1 MLQLSASVGICPS
14 LYTFILGDTR
24 KKMMSSKAI
33 SSYQERQIWAA
44 VRKYLEQGR
53 PGDVAHTRRVVA
65 YGKALLDREP
75 GNPLVVVP
83 ALILHDT
90 GWSKVD
96 FSDFVDAPAVDKKD
110 TASVRLHMHHGADI
124 AREVLEAVGW
134 DPAEIQQIADI
145 IAVHDA
151 PEEIKAL
158 RNLNAT
164 LVFEAD
170 WLDKYG
176 KASQKRYS
184 EIFSDEGKIEELNRY
199 LDKNKYVWFQTKTAK
214 KLLFE
219 ITSQQNN
226 RHSSSRNSI

>member
-1 MLQLSASVGICPS
+1 
-14 LYTFILGDTR
+14 
-24 KKMMSSKAI
+24 MMKSKVI
-33 SSYQERQIWAA
+33 SYEQERQIWAA
-44 VRKYLEQGR
+44 AFKYLGRGR

-75 GNPLVVVP
+75 GNPRIVVP

-110 TASVRLHMHHGADI
+110 TESVRLHMHHGADI
-124 AREVLEAVGW
+124 SREILETVGW
-134 DPAEIQQIADI
+134 DPAETQRIADI

-151 PEEIKAL
+151 PEEIVAL
-158 RNLNAT
+158 HNLDAT
-164 LVFEAD
+164 LVFQAD

-176 KASQKRYS
+176 EASQKRYS

-199 LDKNKYVWFQTKTAK
+199 LEKNKFVYFRSKAAK
-214 KLLFE
+214 ELLSE
-219 ITSQQNN
+219 ITSKRN
-226 RHSSSRNSI
+226 RNP

>member
-1 MLQLSASVGICPS
+1 MKNKV
-14 LYTFILGDTR
+14 
-24 KKMMSSKAI
+24 I
-33 SSYQERQIWAA
+33 SSNQERQIWTAA
-44 VRKYLEQGR
+44 LKYLQHGR
-53 PGDVAHTRRVVA
+53 PGDVEHTRRVVA
-65 YGKALLDREP
+65 YGKTLLDREA
-75 GNPLVVVP
+75 GNPRVVIP

-134 DPAEIQQIADI
+134 DPAVTQQVVDI
-145 IAVHDA
+145 IAVHDD
-151 PEEIKAL
+151 PEEIVAL
-158 RNLNAT
+158 HNLDAT

-176 KASQKRYS
+176 EASQRRYF

-199 LDKNKYVWFQTKTAK
+199 LEKNKFGYLRSKTAK
-214 KLLFE
+214 ELLSE
-219 ITSQQNN
+219 ITYK
-226 RHSSSRNSI
+226 RNKNHRTR